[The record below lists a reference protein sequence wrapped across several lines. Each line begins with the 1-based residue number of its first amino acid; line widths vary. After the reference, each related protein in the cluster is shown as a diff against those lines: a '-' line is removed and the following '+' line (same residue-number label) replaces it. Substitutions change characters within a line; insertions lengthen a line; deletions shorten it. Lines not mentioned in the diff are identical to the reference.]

1 MKGGNPMSKTKHAF
15 EASSRNRASGFY
27 LNCALSVQND
37 RTKNKIS
44 SRCKSRGKE
53 RDTTKDT

>member
-1 MKGGNPMSKTKHAF
+1 MSKNKHAF

-37 RTKNKIS
+37 RARNKVS
-44 SRCKSRGKE
+44 SRSKSRGKE
-53 RDTTKDT
+53 RDTAKDT

>member
-1 MKGGNPMSKTKHAF
+1 MSKNNHAF

-37 RTKNKIS
+37 RSRSKVS
-44 SRCKSRGKE
+44 SRSKSRGKE
-53 RDTTKDT
+53 RDTAKDT